1 MISWFGRVNYD
12 YAGKYL
18 FEANIRADASSRF
31 AKGHRWGYFPSFSA
45 AWRISEEAFMEEAV
59 GWLTDLKIR
68 GSYGNLGNQSA
79 LSDFYPWMN
88 IIPSTEVCRR
98 AIIRRIIK

>member
-18 FEANIRADASSRF
+18 FEANIRADASPVLL
-31 AKGHRWGYFPSFSA
+31 KGHRWGYFPSFSA

-79 LSDFYPWMN
+79 LSDFYPWMIATTWML
-88 IIPSTEVCRR
+88 IIPS
-98 AIIRRIIK
+98 